1 MLTSLPASA
10 PRYDYSE
17 WVRVY
22 ARYLDEQLDVYVKT
36 SFFQVEVPRRL
47 DPKGPGCSLLRAA
60 LGRCFAASVAKAGLV
75 LALPAGAE
83 RCCCRRMGCR
93 CQHADGKPYPAC
105 NSERRSPVVCHCS
118 HTDLRPA
125 SHDAQIF
132 KHLTT
137 CNISAYA
144 AWSSLQWEYG
154 REQWGSGRRIPLT
167 YSSEHI

>member
-60 LGRCFAASVAKAGLV
+60 LGRCFAASVAR
-75 LALPAGAE
+75 LAWSLRCLQALRDVAAAAWAAGASMQMAS
-83 RCCCRRMGCR
+83 RILR
-93 CQHADGKPYPAC
+93 AI
-105 NSERRSPVVCHCS
+105 RSAGPLWCATAVTLISVQLAVM
-118 HTDLRPA
+118 LR
-125 SHDAQIF
+125 
-132 KHLTT
+132 
-137 CNISAYA
+137 
-144 AWSSLQWEYG
+144 SS
-154 REQWGSGRRIPLT
+154 SN
-167 YSSEHI
+167 